1 VVRKETLLQV
11 KGTNHLL
18 GPRTWIMG
26 VLNVTPDSFYDGGRH
41 FEPEAAV
48 DHGLALV
55 EDGADILDIG
65 GESTRPGSDPVPAEE
80 EVRRVLPVLAALR
93 PKTRALLSVDTT
105 KPDVARAALEAGAD
119 IINDIDAASLDPRLL
134 RLAAD
139 AGAGF
144 VLMHMK
150 GVPKTMQ
157 VNPTY
162 GDVAAEVRAFLAEK
176 VDIAEAYGLNRER
189 ILVDPGIGFG
199 KRLEDNLELI
209 RRLDVLAALD
219 RPVLV
224 GVSRK
229 SFIGK
234 ILNLPP
240 DDRLE
245 GTLAAAVLSLARG
258 AHILRVHDVRAARRA
273 ALVADAILA
282 GPAAGPP
289 SAETRARHVH

>member
-1 VVRKETLLQV
+1 
-11 KGTNHLL
+11 
-18 GPRTWIMG
+18 MG
-26 VLNVTPDSFYDGGRH
+26 VLNITPDSFYDGGRH
-41 FEPEAAV
+41 VEPEAAV

-80 EVRRVLPVLAALR
+80 EIRRVLPVLAALR
-93 PKTRALLSVDTT
+93 PRTKALLSVDTT
-105 KPDVARAALEAGAD
+105 KPNVARTALEAGAD

-139 AGAGF
+139 SGAGF

-162 GDVAAEVRAFLAEK
+162 DDVAAEVRSFLAEK
-176 VDIAEAYGLNRER
+176 LDIAEAYGLDRER
-189 ILVDPGIGFG
+189 VVVDPGIGFG

-209 RRLDVLAALD
+209 RRLDVLAGLD

-245 GTLAAAVLSLARG
+245 GTLAAAILSLARG

-282 GPAAGPP
+282 EPAAGLPN
-289 SAETRARHVH
+289 ADARTGYVQ